1 MTESEKRSHRVCF
14 TGHRPEKLTRS
25 ETRIK
30 KELEHQIRQAI
41 QEELNVF
48 ITGMARGIDI
58 WAAQILLKLR
68 DEGYR
73 IKLICACPYMGV
85 EKGWSEKWKLQ
96 FYDVLSK
103 ADFVKYVCQGYSPSC
118 FQRRNEWM
126 VDHSA
131 RVIAVFHG
139 EKSGTQ
145 NTIEYAMKHHVP
157 VFYIEG

>member
-1 MTESEKRSHRVCF
+1 
-14 TGHRPEKLTRS
+14 
-25 ETRIK
+25 
-30 KELEHQIRQAI
+30 
-41 QEELNVF
+41 
-48 ITGMARGIDI
+48 MARGIDI
-58 WAAQILLKLR
+58 WAAQIVLKLR

-96 FYDVLSK
+96 YYDVLSK